1 MKVVQISTWNVPCGI
16 AGYTKGLVNGMLKHG
31 IECDVLPID
40 RQELNYM
47 SRNEVT
53 SYFDLYTDKLSS
65 GAYDII
71 HIQHE
76 FGFFAGSY
84 GPDVSMYSFN
94 KWVKSIAKLRKPIFV
109 TFHSEPSFLKGRP
122 PGILGLAKKKRLQY
136 LWELQIASLFNS
148 KKNLYSIIH
157 TKNSRRQFLDSGFDK
172 EKICLIKQGVTLTPK
187 GPVDELQK
195 TILKKQYGFP
205 ENSVVLA
212 MFGFISTYKGYLTA
226 IRALKYLPDNY
237 HLLIIGMPHPQAND
251 TAFDNIL
258 GMMAASK
265 EKEKELLN
273 SGSAHNPVK
282 ALHERVK
289 LAGYVEYEELQNYY
303 KVVDI
308 SLAPYIADAN
318 ISSSAA
324 ITWALSSGK
333 PVIASRVPAFAELN
347 EDVNCLCTVTPDT
360 PGELA
365 YRVQEVI
372 NNENLRAQLVANA
385 LKYCESNQW
394 SNIGKEHIDLYA
406 RIAKTSR

>member
-16 AGYTKGLVNGMLKHG
+16 AGYTKGLINGMSKHG
-31 IECDVLPID
+31 IDCDVLPID

-53 SYFDLYTDKLSS
+53 SYFNLYKERLSS
-65 GAYDII
+65 GSYDII

-76 FGFFAGSY
+76 FGFFSGSY

-94 KWVKSIAKLRKPIFV
+94 KWIKSISKLRKPIFV
-109 TFHSEPSFLKGRP
+109 TFHSEPSFLKSGSS
-122 PGILGLAKKKRLQY
+122 GILGLAKKKRLQY
-136 LWELQIASLFNS
+136 LWELQVASLFNS

-157 TKNSRRQFLDSGFDK
+157 TKNSRRQFLDSGFEK

-187 GPVDELQK
+187 DNVDDLQK
-195 TILKKQYGFP
+195 AALKKHYGFP

-226 IRALKYLPDNY
+226 IKALEYLPEEY

-251 TAFDNIL
+251 TAFNDIVRVIE
-258 GMMAASK
+258 ASK
-265 EKEKELLN
+265 GSVN
-273 SGSAHNPVK
+273 SRVLRKLSNSK
-282 ALHERVK
+282 ALYKRVK
-289 LAGYVEYEELQNYY
+289 LAGYVQYEELQNYY

-347 EDVNCLCTVTPDT
+347 EDSNCLCTVTPDT

-365 YRVQEVI
+365 YRIQEVATD
-372 NNENLRAQLVANA
+372 EDLRLQLVANA
-385 LKYCESNQW
+385 SKYCESNQW
-394 SNIGKEHIDLYA
+394 SNIGKEHIELYT